1 MVKSTRQ
8 IGLTL
13 DADQLERIR
22 RLAGTRSIG
31 ETIRT
36 LLSAALDQADHTD
49 EATAAVQRA
58 AAAFAAELNRLGK
71 GKPWTHSAR
80 AHAAMQMAL
89 TRFIGEAFPAP
100 AEDPE
105 EDEEDLFSGGLR
117 QQRALNWGDPFAALD
132 PTTLA
137 AVLVSTFMAQT
148 AAPPPP
154 APKVKPRRP
163 RKS

>member
-1 MVKSTRQ
+1 MGV
-8 IGLTL
+8 TL
-13 DADQLERIR
+13 DEDLWQRVR
-22 RLAGTRSIG
+22 KLAGGRSLAD
-31 ETIRT
+31 TVRQ
-36 LLSAALDQADHTD
+36 LLVEGLDRAEHTD
-49 EATAAVQRA
+49 EAAAAVQRA

-80 AHAAMQMAL
+80 AHTAMQMAL

-100 AEDPE
+100 AEDPAE
-105 EDEEDLFSGGLR
+105 GEEDLPFSGFR
-117 QQRALNWGDPFAALD
+117 QQRAIDWGDPFAALD

-148 AAPPPP
+148 APRPP

-163 RKS
+163 PKS